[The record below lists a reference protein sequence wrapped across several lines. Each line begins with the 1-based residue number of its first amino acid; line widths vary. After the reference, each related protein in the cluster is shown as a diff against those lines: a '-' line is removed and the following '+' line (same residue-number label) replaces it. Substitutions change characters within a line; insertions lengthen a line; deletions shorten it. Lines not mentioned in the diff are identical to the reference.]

1 MAPRACKFHC
11 WYKAPQNTLSIKH
24 LNMIYYINIFYHY
37 FSKIYLT
44 SFISTDTLKR
54 VLRKGEISTTL

>member
-24 LNMIYYINIFYHY
+24 LNM
-37 FSKIYLT
+37 SKLVEALLH
-44 SFISTDTLKR
+44 DQGLKYCHH
-54 VLRKGEISTTL
+54 S